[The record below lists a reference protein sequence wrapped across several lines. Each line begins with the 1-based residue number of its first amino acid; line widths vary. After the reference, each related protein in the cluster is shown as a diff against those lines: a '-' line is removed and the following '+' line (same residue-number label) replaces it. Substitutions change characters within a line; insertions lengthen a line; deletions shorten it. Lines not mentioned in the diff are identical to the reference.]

1 MAVGELVRRLLGRDQ
16 VIATWSSSEP
26 GSYDAAAAALRR
38 ELEQGHTAARADGQ
52 KLESVTELPEDAE
65 LVVVTTA
72 MGGG

>member
-1 MAVGELVRRLLGRDQ
+1 VGELVRRLLGGDQ

-26 GSYDAAAAALRR
+26 GSYDTAAAALRR
-38 ELEQGHTAARADGQ
+38 ELEQGHSASRVDGQ
-52 KLESVTELPEDAE
+52 AHESVTEPPEDAD